1 MNKTLFATAAACLAL
16 SAGSA
21 MAAWPTSVVGTWNAM
36 ANQSPL
42 TLAITSQGTTGGC
55 RAIAGTIADTVGG
68 QSNTIQGFYC
78 PSSGRL
84 QFLRN
89 NSSTNDTFQVYT
101 ANVSITGTHLYIGG
115 TFAEDQQVGAL
126 GEYNFSAS
134 K

>member
-68 QSNTIQGFYC
+68 QSNT
-78 PSSGRL
+78 SGRL